1 MEKCCSSVAR
11 LLTVTAVILICIDA
25 KPDPRPADHQVG
37 SVWPPNVMIM
47 TSNVKRSEDAPA
59 PKVFEPAGEVSVSTP
74 DDVIFTPTSDDDAV
88 TESIQTDAVDAQL
101 ASPVDPI
108 KANDVITESVPTTD
122 EPILPLIADVK
133 STATLDEIIITP
145 SVIQSDD
152 GVSVNSTAEIRADQ
166 IGNCV
171 FNLAVPN
178 RNIPSV
184 TYSTNCDFC
193 NHDMYTLTCIP
204 NAFACASLCAGDRRC
219 SHFTYVANLLGGTCR
234 LKSAPGSGG
243 SWASRIQAPSPYVCG
258 YIGRRAFQNVLLGLC
273 LALEINVNIE

>member
-1 MEKCCSSVAR
+1 
-11 LLTVTAVILICIDA
+11 
-25 KPDPRPADHQVG
+25 
-37 SVWPPNVMIM
+37 M

-59 PKVFEPAGEVSVSTP
+59 PKVFEPSGEVSASTP
-74 DDVIFTPTSDDDAV
+74 DVIFTPTSDDDAV

-101 ASPVDPI
+101 ASPVDAI
-108 KANDVITESVPTTD
+108 KADDVITESVPTAD
-122 EPILPLIADVK
+122 QPILPLIADVK

-145 SVIQSDD
+145 SVLNDD
-152 GVSVNSTAEIRADQ
+152 GVVGVNSTITETSRGDQ
-166 IGNCV
+166 SGNCV
-171 FNLAVPN
+171 FNLAIPN

-204 NAFACASLCAGDRRC
+204 NPFACASLCAGDRRC

-234 LKSAPGSGG
+234 LKSAPGAGG
-243 SWASRIQAPSPYVCG
+243 SWASPIQAPSPYVCG

>member
-1 MEKCCSSVAR
+1 
-11 LLTVTAVILICIDA
+11 
-25 KPDPRPADHQVG
+25 
-37 SVWPPNVMIM
+37 M
-47 TSNVKRSEDAPA
+47 TSDVKRSEDAPA

-74 DDVIFTPTSDDDAV
+74 DVIFTPTSDDDAV

-101 ASPVDPI
+101 ASPVDAI
-108 KANDVITESVPTTD
+108 KADDVITESVPTAD
-122 EPILPLIADVK
+122 LPPLIADVK
-133 STATLDEIIITP
+133 STATPDEIIITP
-145 SVIQSDD
+145 ASVIQSDD

-171 FNLAVPN
+171 FNLAIPN

-204 NAFACASLCAGDRRC
+204 DAFACASLCTGDRHC

-234 LKSAPGSGG
+234 LKNAPGAGG